1 MDIPG
6 DDQKPREPGWKTA
19 PGIGRKKLKKGLED
33 TVILTGLSI
42 ISCYPYFLY
51 LWLQSPSETIGLHLE
66 DRDFNSFLQGEV
78 LVVLGASFFSAL
90 VGRFFSR
97 RYGLAGLG
105 SLAEMFREIQKF
117 ALLAIV
123 LIPIFLFV
131 LDPIIFKQISVLNP
145 KNFWAAAGVTLKSSI
160 FEEVVLR
167 YGLITILAGLFRRIY
182 LAVFVGAVLATL
194 LGIRSG
200 FMTGMSLETSFSLYL
215 MVAVSLLL
223 NLFYGYLFASRGLVS
238 SMAAHLLIALKYPLA
253 AIIG

>member
-6 DDQKPREPGWKTA
+6 GDKKPRDPGRKTA
-19 PGIGRKKLKKGLED
+19 PGIGRKKLKEGLED

-105 SLAEMFREIQKF
+105 SFAEMFQEIHKF
-117 ALLAIV
+117 ALLAII

-131 LDPIIFKQISVLNP
+131 LDPIIFKKMSILNP
-145 KNFWAAAGVTLKSSI
+145 RNLWAAAGVTLKSSI
-160 FEEVVLR
+160 FEEIVLR
-167 YGLITILAGLFRRIY
+167 YGVITILAGLLRRTY
-182 LAVFVGAVLATL
+182 LAVFIGAVLATL

-200 FMTGMSLETSFSLYL
+200 FMTGMSLEPSISLIL
-215 MVAVSLLL
+215 MVTVSLLL
-223 NLFYGYLFASRGLVS
+223 NLFYGYLYASRGLIS
-238 SMAAHLLIALKYPLA
+238 AMAAHLLIAFKYPLG
-253 AIIG
+253 AIM